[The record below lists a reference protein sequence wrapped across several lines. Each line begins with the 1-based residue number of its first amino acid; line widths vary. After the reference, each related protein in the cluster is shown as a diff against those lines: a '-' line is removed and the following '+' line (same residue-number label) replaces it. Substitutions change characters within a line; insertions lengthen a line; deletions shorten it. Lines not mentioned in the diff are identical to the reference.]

1 MRAHDPGG
9 LARNLGL
16 TLGTL
21 LLAITGTATAA
32 EPSPGAAPSV
42 TPGPA
47 PLTAGLY
54 LATGDQIEGW
64 SWLRDDAGCAYATW
78 SFFGAPTGDP
88 VVVDLGLLATDS
100 VNGGPGVDG
109 LAWVTI
115 GPIVDGAPGPASF
128 GPVPLPLP
136 NVSPEGDP
144 VGYQTAATVTVAADE
159 LGPGADGVWV
169 LVERRGPTGEPVDVH
184 IATTREA
191 VTVTG
196 LAPTPEA
203 SPAG

>member
-1 MRAHDPGG
+1 
-9 LARNLGL
+9 
-16 TLGTL
+16 LGTL
-21 LLAITGTATAA
+21 LLVIAGSAAAA

-42 TPGPA
+42 A

-78 SFFGAPTGDP
+78 SFFGTPTGDP
-88 VVVDLGLLATDS
+88 VVVDLGLLATDA

-109 LAWVTI
+109 VAWVAV

-128 GPVPLPLP
+128 GPVPLELP
-136 NVSPEGDP
+136 NVSPESDP
-144 VGYQTAATVTVAADE
+144 VGYQTAANVTISADE
-159 LGPGADGVWV
+159 LGPGAGGVWV
-169 LVERRGPTGEPVDVH
+169 LVERRGPTGEVVPVH
-184 IATTREA
+184 LAATRDA
-191 VTVTG
+191 VTVAG
-196 LAPTPEA
+196 LTPVPEA